1 LPDIQGAEYLVE
13 MFNEVGAGVSWS
25 DLLAWRDATGTV
37 LTPGEAL
44 AVKDISAE
52 YMAQLHR
59 SLEPGCPSPNIEIVS
74 NRANVEHKLKALFS
88 MMRNRKDG

>member
-1 LPDIQGAEYLVE
+1 

-25 DLLAWRDATGTV
+25 DIAAWKTVTGTI

-44 AVKDISAE
+44 AVKDMSAG
-52 YMAQLHR
+52 YMAQLHK
-59 SLEPGCPSPNIEIVS
+59 SLEPDCPSPNIEVVS

-88 MMRNRKDG
+88 MMRNHKNG